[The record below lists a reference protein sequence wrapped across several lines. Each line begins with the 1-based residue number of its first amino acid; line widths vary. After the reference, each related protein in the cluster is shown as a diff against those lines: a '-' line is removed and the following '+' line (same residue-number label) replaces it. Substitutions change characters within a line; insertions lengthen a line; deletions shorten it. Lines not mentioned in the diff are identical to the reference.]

1 MGTTKNSDQTTSKK
15 SDNTTGVNK
24 VLKVC
29 WIITAAIIF
38 LMVFGVFATSQGWLG
53 KLPPVSDLQN
63 PINKYASRVY
73 SADDKLIGT

>member
-1 MGTTKNSDQTTSKK
+1 MGTTKNNEKNNN
-15 SDNTTGVNK
+15 NTTGVNK

-29 WIITAAIIF
+29 WIITGVIIF
-38 LMVFGVFATSQGWLG
+38 LMFFSVFAISQGWLG

-73 SADDKLIGT
+73 SADV